1 MPRPG
6 RCTLRRETWY
16 PLYRR
21 LGGPHGRSGRMRKIS
36 LLPGSIPE
44 PSSPHTV
51 PCGRIFVDVEM
62 QKSNHNRS
70 TGDQIN
76 AVCLVNNTNYCSCS
90 HWKHAGNHWSCYVL
104 RYDQVYEYSVRLR
117 NVRLKKNWEVVKD
130 LSLVVSKTF
139 LLSFLK
145 RFVCGVYDDTC
156 YTHHKKHD
164 GKSVGRCF
172 STQHEHR

>member
-90 HWKHAGNHWSCYVL
+90 HWKHTQVTSDLAMSSGMTKFMNIQYVSEMS
-104 RYDQVYEYSVRLR
+104 D
-117 NVRLKKNWEVVKD
+117 
-130 LSLVVSKTF
+130 
-139 LLSFLK
+139 
-145 RFVCGVYDDTC
+145 
-156 YTHHKKHD
+156 
-164 GKSVGRCF
+164 
-172 STQHEHR
+172 